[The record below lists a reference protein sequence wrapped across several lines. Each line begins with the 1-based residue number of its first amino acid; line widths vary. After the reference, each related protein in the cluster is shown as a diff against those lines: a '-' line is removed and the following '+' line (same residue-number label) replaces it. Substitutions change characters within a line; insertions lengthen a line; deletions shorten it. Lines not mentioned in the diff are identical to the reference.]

1 MSWED
6 ILKAR
11 PNPNRFGK
19 KIKWKEF
26 KRSIPKG
33 TTLTGLNEY
42 PPSEGGRSDRQED
55 ILTDVKVIF
64 PNEEGMMAWLIEHG
78 EHFEVTW
85 LEGGRSDFNVL
96 SIPRKRFDEYE
107 PKPKL
112 KFHIESDPDEG
123 DYSGYEFKDY
133 KSP

>member
-11 PNPNRFGK
+11 PNANRVGE

-26 KRSIPKG
+26 KRSIPEG

-42 PPSEGGRSDRQED
+42 PPWAAGRPERQED

-64 PNEEGMMAWLIEHG
+64 SSEATMMEWLVEYG
-78 EHFEVTW
+78 EHFDVTW
-85 LEGGRSDFNVL
+85 IDGGRSDYNVL
-96 SIPRKRFDEYE
+96 SIPRTRFDEYE
-107 PKPKL
+107 PKSKL
-112 KFHIESDPDEG
+112 KFQVESDPDEG
-123 DYSGYEFKDY
+123 DYSGYQFREFG
-133 KSP
+133 SS